1 MQSLGATPTNAAW
14 NSSSASIRALVFC
27 DHPGAGNEKSVAEAI
42 SHEAGHNMGLHHD
55 GTSTTGHYQGHGS
68 GVTGWAPIMGV
79 GGYQYLPSGNI
90 ETSDSAT
97 P

>member
-27 DHPGAGNEKSVAEAI
+27 DHPGAGNEKYVAEAI